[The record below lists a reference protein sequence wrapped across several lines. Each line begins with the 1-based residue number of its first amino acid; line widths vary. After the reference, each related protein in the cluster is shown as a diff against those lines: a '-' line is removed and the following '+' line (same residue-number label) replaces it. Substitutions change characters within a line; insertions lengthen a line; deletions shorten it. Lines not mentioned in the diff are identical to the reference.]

1 VTAEEDG
8 QKEDPIA
15 SKGRS
20 IREHFD
26 ELDRARR
33 IQEVPFY
40 AAIGRCI
47 TQWAL
52 IDRSLFRL
60 FKQGIGA
67 RIHVAGL
74 VYYQSQ
80 GFSQRLRQIDAL
92 LNEMFSYSKANG
104 LAPEWVNRFDRE
116 RIELRIAITDL
127 LPVRN
132 IIAHQPVRSTPKKDG
147 QEYLEFGIIIEPY
160 QRALGRQYKGM
171 LGKKVLLLDDL
182 VQHERSVAF
191 WSRACVSSL
200 PTWYVSGTYG
210 RIFISNARPRHID
223 PSCAVCY
230 LLVVDRS

>member
-33 IQEVPFY
+33 IQEVPFF

-52 IDRSLFRL
+52 IDRMLFRL

-74 VYYQSQ
+74 VYYQNQ
-80 GFSQRLRQIDAL
+80 GFSQRLRQVDAL
-92 LNEMFSYSKANG
+92 LDEMFSYSKANG
-104 LAPEWVNRFDRE
+104 LVPEWVDRIH
-116 RIELRIAITDL
+116 RDWIELRIAITDL

-132 IIAHQPVRSTPKKDG
+132 IIAHQPVRSIPKKKDG
-147 QEYLEFGIIIEPY
+147 QEYLEFGVVIEPY
-160 QRALGRQYKGM
+160 QRRSDGNIKGC
-171 LGKKVLLLDDL
+171 
-182 VQHERSVAF
+182 SVRRLCS
-191 WSRACVSSL
+191 W
-200 PTWYVSGTYG
+200 T
-210 RIFISNARPRHID
+210 ISYNTNGQ
-223 PSCAVCY
+223 
-230 LLVVDRS
+230 